1 MIKVVLADDQALL
14 RESIG
19 YILDNDDEI
28 TVVGT
33 AKDGEE
39 AIALCKSKQPDVI
52 LMDIE
57 MPVMNGVK
65 AAKVIKEQFP
75 KIKVMIL
82 TTFENSDNIM
92 ESFIVGADGYIVKD
106 ISHTELV
113 LAVKCTF
120 RGLCI
125 IHHSVKKMM
134 MERFK
139 SLCDYKSKYEDL
151 LNDKELRIVRLVAE
165 GKSNKEIA
173 ASMNYSEGTIK
184 NYITKILE
192 KLEVSD
198 RMQIAV
204 FAIENGIV

>member
-1 MIKVVLADDQALL
+1 MIRVVLADDQALL
-14 RESIG
+14 RESIC

-28 TVVGT
+28 CVVGT
-33 AKDGEE
+33 AKNGEE
-39 AIALCKSKQPDVI
+39 AIALCRTKNPDVI

-65 AAKVIKEQFP
+65 ATKILKEQFP

-82 TTFENSDNIM
+82 TTFENDDNIL

-106 ISHTELV
+106 ISHNELV
-113 LAVKCTF
+113 LAVKCTY

-125 IHHSVKKMM
+125 IHQSVKKIMM
-134 MERFK
+134 DRFK
-139 SLCDYKSKYEDL
+139 SLSDYKAKYEDI
-151 LNDKELRIVRLVAE
+151 LNDKELEIVRFVAE

-173 ASMNYSEGTIK
+173 AGMNYSEGTIK
-184 NYITKILE
+184 NYITKILG